1 MEVITTGHSAYRL
14 EYHVVWVCKYRRR
27 VLNPGVCAYLRKVL
41 LKLCRSMPGV
51 TIEAIGFDQDHLH
64 MVMVIPPKYAIAD
77 VMGTMKSQSASALRK
92 KFDFFDKV
100 YWKENIVWSPGYF
113 VSSVGVD
120 EHVIRRYVERQG
132 HRDSGQFREEL

>member
-27 VLNPGVCAYLRKVL
+27 VLKLGVCTYLSKVL
-41 LKLCRSMPGV
+41 HKLCRSTPGV
-51 TIEAIGFDQDHLH
+51 TIQAIGFDQDHLH

-77 VMGTMKSQSASALRK
+77 VMGTMKSQSAGALRK
-92 KFDFFDKV
+92 AFDFLDKV
-100 YWKENIVWSPGYF
+100 YWKENVVWSPGYF

-120 EHVIRRYVERQG
+120 ERVIRRYVEKQG
-132 HRDSGQFREEL
+132 HRDSGQLREEL